1 MGGSAIAIWIIVA
14 VAVAGLAVWL
24 IGLSRAAR
32 KPYPQHPV
40 GQRLRSTVQGGLHVS
55 DGGRSVA
62 PRRDEPVVPG
72 EAPAGD
78 SLHPG
83 GEDTADDQDADGGS
97 GQRRQVSSAIPPD

>member
-1 MGGSAIAIWIIVA
+1 MNGSAIAIWIICA
-14 VAVAGLAVWL
+14 VAVAGLAIWL
-24 IGLSRAAR
+24 IGVSLAAR
-32 KPYPQHPV
+32 KPYPEHPH

-97 GQRRQVSSAIPPD
+97 GHRRQASAIPPD

>member
-1 MGGSAIAIWIIVA
+1 MNGSAIAIWIIVA
-14 VAVAGLAVWL
+14 VAVAGLPVWL
-24 IGLSRAAR
+24 IGVSRAAR

-83 GEDTADDQDADGGS
+83 GEDTADDQGTGSGS
-97 GQRRQVSSAIPPD
+97 GQRRQTSAIPPD

>member
-1 MGGSAIAIWIIVA
+1 MA

-24 IGLSRAAR
+24 IGVSRAAR
-32 KPYPQHPV
+32 RPYPQHPV
-40 GQRLRSTVQGGLHVS
+40 GQRLRSTDQGGLHVS

-83 GEDTADDQDADGGS
+83 GEDTADDQDADAGS
-97 GQRRQVSSAIPPD
+97 GHRRQASAIPPD